1 MLTQCHPDWRHSR
14 KGRGGGPPPALSFC
28 PMLLPSVYPAPPVV
42 TLVKSPLLPQFSPAI
57 QTDSSNTLKKKC
69 AKLRLQG
76 LPTADPSLGT
86 SAPQECLL
94 GWSQPAQGPG
104 EKDPKQ
110 LHHSEITRAGRG
122 ANDQGRALRLPSP
135 LLGFQR
141 GRGDNDRRHHFS
153 LSAFATDSPGDSGP
167 TRCCSMRSSPANPD
181 APDTSHQAPIG
192 CRHRSASPHSSSRA
206 PKVVPWAR
214 RTETAISG
222 KGPKA
227 RSVIAV

>member
-14 KGRGGGPPPALSFC
+14 KGRGGGPPPVLSFC

-110 LHHSEITRAGRG
+110 LHHSEIT
-122 ANDQGRALRLPSP
+122 ANNHQVFKEATKKNYQPHLRLHTP
-135 LLGFQR
+135 LSMLLLQKQELR
-141 GRGDNDRRHHFS
+141 QASQDITTPRRNRRPQGGKYTTIPK
-153 LSAFATDSPGDSGP
+153 SAFIIKVNQSAHSPDLTSG
-167 TRCCSMRSSPANPD
+167 
-181 APDTSHQAPIG
+181 G
-192 CRHRSASPHSSSRA
+192 
-206 PKVVPWAR
+206 
-214 RTETAISG
+214 
-222 KGPKA
+222 
-227 RSVIAV
+227 